1 MFEALVIIFWFLV
14 FYLAHKLYY
23 EYKIKMMRKKW
34 NSIKHKQEES
44 NDLVF
49 DSWYN
54 RWLLLSSKTY
64 LFFARYD
71 PQWVKLTKYLKLFR
85 YLPFRYYKLYR

>member
-34 NSIKHKQEES
+34 NSIKHEQEGS
-44 NDLVF
+44 NDLAF
-49 DSWYN
+49 NSWYN
-54 RWLLLSSKTY
+54 R
-64 LFFARYD
+64 
-71 PQWVKLTKYLKLFR
+71 
-85 YLPFRYYKLYR
+85 

>member
-14 FYLAHKLYY
+14 FYLAHKIYY

-34 NSIKHKQEES
+34 NSIKHEQEGS

-49 DSWYN
+49 NSWYN
-54 RWLLLSSKTY
+54 RWLFTSL
-64 LFFARYD
+64 
-71 PQWVKLTKYLKLFR
+71 VKNLAVFR
-85 YLPFRYYKLYR
+85 PLRPSVGQVDQVP